1 MNTLDLEAGLDLHP
15 QVSVRPEAFGAL
27 LYHFGTRRLSFLK
40 DPKLLEVVRQLPT
53 STSVREACVEAGVDP
68 VDMPRYCQALATL
81 VDTQMLTPRGRASQT
96 NGSGQ

>member
-1 MNTLDLEAGLDLHP
+1 VVRYADDL
-15 QVSVRPEAFGAL
+15 VVCAL

-68 VDMPRYCQALATL
+68 VDMPRYCRALATL

>member
-1 MNTLDLEAGLDLHP
+1 MPVRSERAARVVRYADDL
-15 QVSVRPEAFGAL
+15 VVCAL

-68 VDMPRYCQALATL
+68 VDMPRYCRALATL